1 MTLLILR
8 AYLML
13 IYFDLVLA
21 RSDFRAL
28 YEKAHN
34 CRVRSHVLAH
44 DVEDRVCSAVDWAC
58 IWYWKEVLCLER
70 SAVTSCLLRSRGIF
84 SQMVIG
90 TQQLPFKAHAWVEV
104 DGRVVGDKPYV
115 KEMYVVLDRC

>member
-13 IYFDLVLA
+13 IYFDFVLA

-28 YEKAHN
+28 YEKVHN
-34 CRVRSHVLAH
+34 CRVRSHGPAH
-44 DVEDRVCSAVDWAC
+44 DVEDRICSAVDLAC